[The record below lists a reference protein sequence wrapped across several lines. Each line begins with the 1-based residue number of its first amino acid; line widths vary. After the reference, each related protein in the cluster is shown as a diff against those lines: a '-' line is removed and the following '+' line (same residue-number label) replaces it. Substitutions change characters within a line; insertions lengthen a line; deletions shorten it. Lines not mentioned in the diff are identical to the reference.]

1 MGIRLI
7 TGLGNPGPKYKDTR
21 HNIGFTILDR
31 VADALGASFEREKYR
46 GLIAE
51 ARRGTDKILLLKP
64 LTFMNVS
71 GESVALAA
79 RNRVDGPEEVLIVY
93 DDAELPL
100 GRLRL
105 RAGGSGGTHNG
116 MKSVIERLGVRSVP
130 RLRAGVG
137 TGDYD
142 GQGLAPHVLGKFR
155 PDERGDV
162 ETMTERAVQA
172 VLACVDDGIESAM
185 NTYNRAADDA

>member
-7 TGLGNPGPKYKDTR
+7 AGLGNPGPKYKDTR

-31 VADALGASFEREKYR
+31 VACALGVGFEREKFR
-46 GLIAE
+46 GLVAE
-51 ARRGTDKILLLKP
+51 ARHGVGKIVLLKP

-79 RNRVDGPEEVLIVY
+79 RNQVDGPEEILIVY

-105 RAGGSGGTHNG
+105 RTGGSGGTHNG
-116 MKSVIERLGVRSVP
+116 MKSVIERVGTRDIP

-137 TGDYD
+137 AGEF
-142 GQGLAPHVLGKFR
+142 GGEGLAPHVLGKFR
-155 PDERGDV
+155 PDERALV
-162 ETMTERAVQA
+162 EEMTERAARA
-172 VLACVDDGIESAM
+172 VLACLEDGLDSAM
-185 NTYNRAADDA
+185 NEFNGAPSDA